1 MHSNG
6 LFLKDVAGFLG
17 FYYTALA
24 LMNAVAA
31 LILWQKKKQTGWA
44 IAWSVFASVMMVL
57 AGLALSG
64 SKSLVPS
71 LPLAARSLVNTLSGP
86 MLYTLGTTALF
97 TILFVFR
104 KFFVQPMVAWTVFNA
119 ALVLMGLSMADENFA
134 AIVMKPDNVPIVGLV
149 FLLAFFTWVATKQAV
164 VNDERIARGLPPM
177 EKLDDEKVLVWPDL
191 VYTELICMVAVSAF
205 LLVWAIFLPAPLEEP
220 ASSVKTPNPSKAPW
234 YFLGLQEMLVYFDP
248 WYAGVVLPSLV
259 VFGLMAMPYLDFNKK
274 GNGYYS
280 IEERK
285 FSYLVY
291 QFGFFELWIT
301 LIILGTFLRGPNWNF
316 YGPFEYWTPYKVEV
330 LNNVDLPQM
339 FWVNLLDRPLPRA
352 PQGAGTL
359 AQIGYILLREAPGI
373 ALVGAY
379 LVLLPPLLAVTFF
392 RGFFAKMGF
401 IRYMI
406 MANLMLLMLS
416 LPLKM
421 ILRWTLNLKYLVSI
435 PEFSLNF

>member
-17 FYYTALA
+17 GYYTFIAI
-24 LMNAVAA
+24 MNGVAA
-31 LILWQKKKQTGWA
+31 LILWRRKNQPGWA
-44 IAWSVFASVMMVL
+44 ITWAVVAGVMMVL
-57 AGLALSG
+57 ASLALSG
-64 SKSLVPS
+64 SAALVPS
-71 LPLAARSLVNTLSGP
+71 LPLSARMLVNKLSGP
-86 MLYTLGTTALF
+86 VLYTLGTTALF
-97 TILFVFR
+97 TVLFVFR
-104 KFFVQPMVAWTVFNA
+104 KFFVKPMVAWTILNA
-119 ALVLMGLSMADENFA
+119 LLVLMGLSMADENFA
-134 AIVMKPDNVPIVGLV
+134 SIVMKADNVPIVGLI
-149 FLLAFFTWVATKQAV
+149 FMLAFFTWVATSQAV
-164 VNDERIARGLPPM
+164 VNDERIAQGLPPM
-177 EKLDDEKVLVWPDL
+177 EKLNDEKVLVWPDL

-205 LLVWAIFLPAPLEEP
+205 LLVWAIFLQAPLEEP

-248 WYAGVVLPSLV
+248 WYAGVVLPSMV

-316 YGPFEYWTPYKVEV
+316 FGPFEYWTPYKVEV

-352 PQGAGTL
+352 PQGAGALT
-359 AQIGYILLREAPGI
+359 QVGTILLREAPGL
-373 ALVGAY
+373 ALLGAY
-379 LVLLPPLLAVTFF
+379 LVLLPPLLAVTVF
-392 RGFFAKMGF
+392 RKFFAKMGLV
-401 IRYMI
+401 RYMI
-406 MANLMLLMLS
+406 MANLMLLMLT

-421 ILRWTLNLKYLVSI
+421 ILRWTLNLRYIVSI